1 MLEILR
7 YGVILSFC
15 TSFVILCFSVIKTIN
30 FNKKKLHSHPSGN
43 GLKGIFYALGKGLAP
58 WEKESAV
65 KHLPTYLAGILYH
78 MGVFAALLYLLSL
91 LVSFQLGS
99 LVIVILRIFIFVG
112 ILCGI
117 GLFIKRSLK
126 PHLRKISCPDDY
138 VSNLLVDAF
147 LIISLVDTYR
157 ENLRAIL
164 FVVAIILVL
173 YIPLGKIRHCF
184 FFFYS
189 RILFG
194 FFFGRRGVLPR
205 KQWHSRSD
213 HE

>member
-7 YGVILSFC
+7 YIVILSIC
-15 TSFVILCFSVIKTIN
+15 ISFVILCFLVIKAIN
-30 FNKKKLHSHPSGN
+30 FNKIDPYTGVRGN
-43 GLKGIFYALGKGLAP
+43 ALKGVIYALGMGLAP

-78 MGVFAALLYLLSL
+78 LGVFAAMFFLISL
-91 LVSFQLGS
+91 LIPFQMGPF
-99 LVIVILRIFIFVG
+99 VIVILRIFILIG
-112 ILCGI
+112 IFCGI

-126 PHLRKISCPDDY
+126 PHIKKISCPDDY
-138 VSNLLVDAF
+138 ASNLLVDGF
-147 LIISLVDTYR
+147 LIISLIDTYR
-157 ENLRAIL
+157 GNLRAIL
-164 FVVAIILVL
+164 FAVAIILVL

-194 FFFGRRGVLPR
+194 LFFGRRGVLPR

-213 HE
+213 HG

>member
-15 TSFVILCFSVIKTIN
+15 ITFVILCSSVIKTIN
-30 FNKKKLHSHPSGN
+30 FNKKKLYSQPQGD

-78 MGVFAALLYLLSL
+78 MGVFAALFYLISL
-91 LVSFQLGS
+91 LIPFQLRS
-99 LVIVILRIFIFVG
+99 LVIVIYRIFILIG
-112 ILCGI
+112 ILCGV
-117 GLFIKRSLK
+117 GLFVKRLLK
-126 PHLRKISCPDDY
+126 PHLKKISCPDDY
-138 VSNLLVDAF
+138 ASNLLVDGF
-147 LIISLVDTYR
+147 LIISLIDTYQG
-157 ENLRAIL
+157 NLKAIL
-164 FVVAIILVL
+164 FAVAIILVL

-194 FFFGRRGVLPR
+194 FFFGRRGVFPR
-205 KQWHSRSD
+205 KQWH
-213 HE
+213 

>member
-15 TSFVILCFSVIKTIN
+15 TTFVILCFSVIKTIN
-30 FNKKKLHSHPSGN
+30 FNKKKLYSQPRGD
-43 GLKGIFYALGKGLAP
+43 GLKGIIYALGKGLAP

-78 MGVFAALLYLLSL
+78 MGIFAALFFLISL
-91 LVSFQLGS
+91 LIPFRLGS
-99 LVIVILRIFIFVG
+99 LVIVILRIFILVG

-117 GLFIKRSLK
+117 GLFVKRSLK
-126 PHLRKISCPDDY
+126 PHLKKISCPDDY
-138 VSNLLVDAF
+138 ASNLLVDGF
-147 LIISLVDTYR
+147 LIILLIDTYR
-157 ENLRAIL
+157 GNLRAIL
-164 FVVAIILVL
+164 FAVAIILAL

-213 HE
+213 HG